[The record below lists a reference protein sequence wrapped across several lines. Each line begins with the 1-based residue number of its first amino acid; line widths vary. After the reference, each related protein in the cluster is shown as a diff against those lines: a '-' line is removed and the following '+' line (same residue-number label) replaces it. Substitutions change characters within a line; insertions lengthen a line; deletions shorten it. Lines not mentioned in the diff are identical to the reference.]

1 MFMLQLRAHV
11 CLTQEPAARRNIMHQ
26 VRTNN
31 LDSDRATKS
40 GALMC
45 EIHLTHPT
53 SVNRPYQVIVPKT
66 RPALIF
72 HYWAVLLSHSSTY
85 FQLVDI
91 RSDAAIYTR
100 RTAHQLSQSRSVL
113 LTNQRRHTKR

>member
-1 MFMLQLRAHV
+1 MFMLQMRANLRFS
-11 CLTQEPAARRNIMHQ
+11 QEPRARRNIMHQ

-45 EIHLTHPT
+45 KIYLAHPT
-53 SVNRPYQVIVPKT
+53 SVNRAYQVIVPKT
-66 RPALIF
+66 RSALIF
-72 HYWAVLLSHSSTY
+72 HYWAVLLSHRSTY

-91 RSDAAIYTR
+91 RSNAPIYNR
-100 RTAHQLSQSRSVL
+100 RTAHHFSQS
-113 LTNQRRHTKR
+113 